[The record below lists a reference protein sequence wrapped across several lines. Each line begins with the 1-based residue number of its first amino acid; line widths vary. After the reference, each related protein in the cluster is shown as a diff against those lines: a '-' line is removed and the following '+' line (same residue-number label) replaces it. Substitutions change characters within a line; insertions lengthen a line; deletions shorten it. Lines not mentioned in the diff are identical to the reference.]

1 MTEKEFR
8 QRVMSLHRLM
18 YGMAL
23 RMGMP
28 PDDAADAVQDT
39 QLKLWRLRHGI
50 PEDPDELRLYCLKAF
65 RNSCISWFRRQHP
78 EESADSL
85 SDTPSPSASDAEY
98 RDTRAAIERL
108 IDSLPEG
115 QRTAIRLSS
124 FGGLDNNEIAATTG
138 LSEAN
143 VRQLLSRGRRK
154 LRERWRM
161 IND

>member
-28 PDDAADAVQDT
+28 PDDAA
-39 QLKLWRLRHGI
+39 
-50 PEDPDELRLYCLKAF
+50 
-65 RNSCISWFRRQHP
+65 
-78 EESADSL
+78 
-85 SDTPSPSASDAEY
+85 DAEY

-154 LRERWRM
+154 LRELW
-161 IND
+161 NENY

>member
-50 PEDPDELRLYCLKAF
+50 PDDPDELRLYCLKAF

-108 IDSLPEG
+108 IDSLPKDSAQPLG
-115 QRTAIRLSS
+115 S
-124 FGGLDNNEIAATTG
+124 AA
-138 LSEAN
+138 SEASTTTRLPLPPASQKPMFAN
-143 VRQLLSRGRRK
+143 SSHEDEENYGSDG
-154 LRERWRM
+154 E
-161 IND
+161 